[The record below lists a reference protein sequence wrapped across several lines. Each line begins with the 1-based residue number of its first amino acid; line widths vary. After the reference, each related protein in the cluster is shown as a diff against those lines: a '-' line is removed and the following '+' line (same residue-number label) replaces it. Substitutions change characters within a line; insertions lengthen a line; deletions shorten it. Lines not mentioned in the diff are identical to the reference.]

1 MIGKRIARIGGSLI
15 QRGPWG
21 VQLRALSVT
30 SLAKADSQR
39 STLSTIWVPTGGITA
54 NEDEFGHG
62 KLVRG
67 GFLRQLL
74 PLGLRVQDKIEKLI
88 DKHMHSVGASR
99 LSLSTISSEEL
110 WRKSDRLESV
120 APELFRLK
128 DRKDTPLILSPTHEE
143 EITTLVAGI
152 VNSYKDLPIRLYQ
165 ITRKYRDE
173 RRPRHGLL
181 RSREFLMKDLYT
193 FDLTT
198 LEAVET
204 YRQVSA
210 AYRAFFDELK
220 LPYLVAEASSGDM
233 GGDLSHEY
241 HLPSSVGEDI
251 VINCDSCGY
260 TANDEVAALR
270 PPSPAYDG
278 SESPPASHFRVWRG
292 ISKDRKTLINAWYPQ
307 SSGTSA
313 ESGLNL
319 HAVKSAVPELD
330 ATIEDPLLLWGVSL
344 ERGTTKVINVV
355 DGRLVPVFERVRD
368 QLPLLPKD
376 LQPYQVEYSTIGS
389 TASGDGL
396 NLARI
401 TDGDAC
407 PRCEDGAL
415 RIHRALECGH
425 TFQLGTR
432 YSVPLDA
439 CVTLPRSG
447 IPATAA
453 EEGLVPGS
461 RIPLQMG
468 CHGVGVSRIFG
479 AVAEI
484 LADKQGLNWPRA
496 IAPFEVAIIPTPEL
510 AEDSLRIYD
519 LLAAGD
525 NSRNGLDVVLDDRQ
539 RSFVWKMKDAD
550 IVGFPVLVIMGRSYK
565 ENGTCEVQCRRLLIK
580 ETVKLDALPEFI
592 SNLLDQLGKT
602 MEEKATNYFS
612 TYRPKIIMQLP
623 ANLVNLDTLEPQQL
637 AQVKKQLDEELEHLT
652 TSFAQLHAAQNK
664 FKDCLQCVKSRA
676 AAPEGSNSVLV
687 PLTNSLYVRGELTD
701 ADTVLVDVGTGF
713 LVEKK
718 LKSAEKFYES
728 KVEELGNNLKDLEI
742 IVQRKQTN
750 ARTIEEVLRQKIMAG
765 QGQGDQQA

>member
-1 MIGKRIARIGGSLI
+1 MIGKRIASLGGPLI
-15 QRGPWG
+15 QRGSWG
-21 VQLRALSVT
+21 IQLRALSVT

-67 GFLRQLL
+67 GFLRQAHSGIFQLL

-88 DKHMHSVGASR
+88 DKHMHSVGQYDASNLAHVIKTLSIGASR

-143 EITTLVAGI
+143 EITILVAGI

-241 HLPSSVGEDI
+241 HLPSSVGEDT
-251 VINCDSCGY
+251 VVNCDSCGY

-270 PPSPAYDG
+270 PRFPSYDG

-292 ISKDRKTLINAWYPQ
+292 ISKDRKTLINAWYPRP
-307 SSGTSA
+307 SGTSA

-330 ATIEDPLLLWGVSL
+330 ATIEDPLPLWGVSL
-344 ERGTTKVINVV
+344 ESGTTKVINVV
-355 DGRLVPVFERVRD
+355 DGRLEPVFERVRD

-376 LQPYQVEYSTIGS
+376 LQPCQVEYSTIGS
-389 TASGDGL
+389 TASGGGL

-415 RIHRALECGH
+415 KIHRALECGH

-484 LADKQGLNWPRA
+484 LADEQGLNWPRA
-496 IAPFEVAIIPTPEL
+496 IAPFEVAIIPTPDL

-525 NSRNGLDVVLDDRQ
+525 NSRNSLDVVLDDRQ

-550 IVGFPVLVIMGRSYK
+550 IVGFPVLVILGRSYK
-565 ENGTCEVQCRRLLIK
+565 EDGTCEVQCRRLSIK
-580 ETVKLDALPEFI
+580 ETVKPDALPTFI
-592 SNLLDQLGKT
+592 SNLLDQL
-602 MEEKATNYFS
+602 
-612 TYRPKIIMQLP
+612 
-623 ANLVNLDTLEPQQL
+623 
-637 AQVKKQLDEELEHLT
+637 
-652 TSFAQLHAAQNK
+652 
-664 FKDCLQCVKSRA
+664 
-676 AAPEGSNSVLV
+676 
-687 PLTNSLYVRGELTD
+687 
-701 ADTVLVDVGTGF
+701 
-713 LVEKK
+713 
-718 LKSAEKFYES
+718 
-728 KVEELGNNLKDLEI
+728 
-742 IVQRKQTN
+742 
-750 ARTIEEVLRQKIMAG
+750 
-765 QGQGDQQA
+765 

>member
-1 MIGKRIARIGGSLI
+1 MIGTRIACIGGSLI

-39 STLSTIWVPTGGITA
+39 SALSTIWVPTGGITA

-88 DKHMHSVGASR
+88 DKHMRSVGASR

-128 DRKDTPLILSPTHEE
+128 DRKETPLILSPTHEE
-143 EITTLVAGI
+143 EITMLVAGI

-241 HLPSSVGEDI
+241 HLPSSVGEDT

-270 PPSPAYDG
+270 PPSTAYDG

-292 ISKDRKTLINAWYPQ
+292 ISKDRKALINAWYPR
-307 SSGTSA
+307 SSGASA

-330 ATIEDPLLLWGVSL
+330 ATIEDPLPLWGASL
-344 ERGTTKVINVV
+344 ESGTTKVINVV
-355 DGRLVPVFERVRD
+355 DGRLVPVFESVRD
-368 QLPLLPKD
+368 QLPLLPED
-376 LQPYQVEYSTIGS
+376 LQPYQVEYSTIDS
-389 TASGDGL
+389 TASGGGL

-407 PRCEDGAL
+407 PRCEEGAL
-415 RIHRALECGH
+415 KIHRALECGH

-439 CVTLPRSG
+439 CVTIPRSG
-447 IPATAA
+447 IPAAAA
-453 EEGLVPGS
+453 EEGLIPGS

-484 LADKQGLNWPRA
+484 LADEQGLNWPRA
-496 IAPFEVAIIPTPEL
+496 IAPFEVAIIPASDL

-550 IVGFPVLVIMGRSYK
+550 MLKF
-565 ENGTCEVQCRRLLIK
+565 
-580 ETVKLDALPEFI
+580 
-592 SNLLDQLGKT
+592 
-602 MEEKATNYFS
+602 
-612 TYRPKIIMQLP
+612 
-623 ANLVNLDTLEPQQL
+623 NLDTLEPQQL

-664 FKDCLQCVKSRA
+664 FKDCLRCVKSRA

-687 PLTNSLYVRGELTD
+687 PLTNSLYVRGELAD

-728 KVEELGNNLKDLEI
+728 KVEELGNNLKDLEV

>member
-1 MIGKRIARIGGSLI
+1 MIGKRIAHIGGSLV
-15 QRGPWG
+15 QKGLWG
-21 VQLRALSVT
+21 VQLRALSVP
-30 SLAKADSQR
+30 SQAKAGSQR

-241 HLPSSVGEDI
+241 HLPSSVGEDT
-251 VINCDSCGY
+251 VVNCDSCGY
-260 TANDEVAALR
+260 TANDEVAAIR

-292 ISKDRKTLINAWYPQ
+292 ISKDRKTLINAWYPRP
-307 SSGTSA
+307 SGTSA
-313 ESGLNL
+313 ESDLNL

-330 ATIEDPLLLWGVSL
+330 ATIEDSLPLWGVSL
-344 ERGTTKVINVV
+344 ESGTTKVINVV
-355 DGRLVPVFERVRD
+355 DGRLVPVFERVREH
-368 QLPLLPKD
+368 LPLLPKD

-389 TASGDGL
+389 TTSGGGL

-415 RIHRALECGH
+415 KIHRALECGH

-432 YSVPLDA
+432 YSVPLNA

-484 LADKQGLNWPRA
+484 LADGQGLNWPRA
-496 IAPFEVAIIPTPEL
+496 ISPFEVAIIPTPDL
-510 AEDSLRIYD
+510 VEDSLRIYD

-525 NSRNGLDVVLDDRQ
+525 NSRNGLDVVLDDRH

-565 ENGTCEVQCRRLLIK
+565 ENGTCEVQCRRLSIK

-602 MEEKATNYFS
+602 MEEKAIKYF
-612 TYRPKIIMQLP
+612 I
-623 ANLVNLDTLEPQQL
+623 NLDTLEPQQL

-676 AAPEGSNSVLV
+676 AAPDGSNSVLV

-701 ADTVLVDVGTGF
+701 SDTVLVDVGTGF

-728 KVEELGNNLKDLEI
+728 KVDELGNNLKDLEV

>member
-30 SLAKADSQR
+30 SLARTDSQR
-39 STLSTIWVPTGGITA
+39 STLSTIWMPTGGITA

-67 GFLRQLL
+67 GFLRQAHSGIFQLL
-74 PLGLRVQDKIEKLI
+74 PLGLRVQGKIEKLI

-241 HLPSSVGEDI
+241 HLPSSVGEDT
-251 VINCDSCGY
+251 VVNCDSCGY

-270 PPSPAYDG
+270 PPSPAYDS
-278 SESPPASHFRVWRG
+278 SESPSASNFRVWRG
-292 ISKDRKTLINAWYPQ
+292 ISKDRKTLINVWYPRP
-307 SSGTSA
+307 SGTSA
-313 ESGLNL
+313 EGGLNL

-330 ATIEDPLLLWGVSL
+330 ATIEDPLPLWGVSL
-344 ERGTTKVINVV
+344 ESGTTKVINVV
-355 DGRLVPVFERVRD
+355 DGRLVPAFERVRD

-376 LQPYQVEYSTIGS
+376 LQRFQAKYSTIGS
-389 TASGDGL
+389 TASGGGL

-401 TDGDAC
+401 VDGDAC

-415 RIHRALECGH
+415 KIHRALECGH

-484 LADKQGLNWPRA
+484 LADEQGLNWPRA
-496 IAPFEVAIIPTPEL
+496 IAPFEVAIISTPDL

-525 NSRNGLDVVLDDRQ
+525 NSRIGLDVVLDDRQ

-565 ENGTCEVQCRRLLIK
+565 ESGTCEVQCRRLSIK
-580 ETVKLDALPEFI
+580 ETVKVDALPEFI
-592 SNLLDQLGKT
+592 SNLLNQLH
-602 MEEKATNYFS
+602 
-612 TYRPKIIMQLP
+612 Q
-623 ANLVNLDTLEPQQL
+623 VNLDALEPQQL

-664 FKDCLQCVKSRA
+664 FKDCLQCVRSRA

-728 KVEELGNNLKDLEI
+728 KVEELGNNLKDLEV

>member
-1 MIGKRIARIGGSLI
+1 MIGTRIARIGGSLI

-39 STLSTIWVPTGGITA
+39 SALSTIWVPTGGITA

-88 DKHMHSVGASR
+88 DKHMRSVGASR

-128 DRKDTPLILSPTHEE
+128 DRKETPLILSPTHEE
-143 EITTLVAGI
+143 EITMLVAGI

-241 HLPSSVGEDI
+241 HLPSSVGEDT

-270 PPSPAYDG
+270 PPSTAYDG

-292 ISKDRKTLINAWYPQ
+292 ISKDRKALINAWYPR
-307 SSGTSA
+307 SSGASA

-330 ATIEDPLLLWGVSL
+330 ATIEDPLPLWGASL
-344 ERGTTKVINVV
+344 ESGTTKVINVV
-355 DGRLVPVFERVRD
+355 DGRLVPVFESVRD
-368 QLPLLPKD
+368 QLPLLPED
-376 LQPYQVEYSTIGS
+376 LQPYQVEYSTIDS
-389 TASGDGL
+389 TASGGGL

-407 PRCEDGAL
+407 PRCEEGAL
-415 RIHRALECGH
+415 KIHRALECGH

-439 CVTLPRSG
+439 CVTIPRSG
-447 IPATAA
+447 IPAAAA
-453 EEGLVPGS
+453 EEGLIPGS

-484 LADKQGLNWPRA
+484 LADEQGLNWPRA
-496 IAPFEVAIIPTPEL
+496 IAPFEVAIIPASDL

-550 IVGFPVLVIMGRSYK
+550 M
-565 ENGTCEVQCRRLLIK
+565 
-580 ETVKLDALPEFI
+580 
-592 SNLLDQLGKT
+592 
-602 MEEKATNYFS
+602 
-612 TYRPKIIMQLP
+612 
-623 ANLVNLDTLEPQQL
+623 PQQL

-664 FKDCLQCVKSRA
+664 FKDCLRCVKSRA

-687 PLTNSLYVRGELTD
+687 PLTNSLYVRGELAD

-728 KVEELGNNLKDLEI
+728 KVEELGNNLKDLEV

>member
-1 MIGKRIARIGGSLI
+1 MIGTRIARIGGSLI

-39 STLSTIWVPTGGITA
+39 SALSTIWVPTGGITA

-67 GFLRQLL
+67 GFLRQAHSGIFQLL

-88 DKHMHSVGASR
+88 DKHMRSVGASR

-128 DRKDTPLILSPTHEE
+128 DRKETPLILSPTHEE
-143 EITTLVAGI
+143 EITMLVAGI

-241 HLPSSVGEDI
+241 HLPSSVGEDT

-260 TANDEVAALR
+260 TANDEVATLR
-270 PPSPAYDG
+270 TPSTAYDG

-292 ISKDRKTLINAWYPQ
+292 ISKDRKALINAWYPR
-307 SSGTSA
+307 SSGASA

-330 ATIEDPLLLWGVSL
+330 ATIEDPLPLWGASL
-344 ERGTTKVINVV
+344 ESGTTKVINVV
-355 DGRLVPVFERVRD
+355 DGRLVPVFESVRD
-368 QLPLLPKD
+368 QLPLLPED
-376 LQPYQVEYSTIGS
+376 LQPYQVEYSTIDS
-389 TASGDGL
+389 TASGGGL

-407 PRCEDGAL
+407 PRCEEGAL
-415 RIHRALECGH
+415 KIHRALECGH

-439 CVTLPRSG
+439 CVTIPHSG
-447 IPATAA
+447 IPAAAA
-453 EEGLVPGS
+453 EEGLIPGS

-484 LADKQGLNWPRA
+484 LADEQGLNWPRA
-496 IAPFEVAIIPTPEL
+496 IAPFEVAIIPASDL

-550 IVGFPVLVIMGRSYK
+550 MVGFPVLVIMGRSYK
-565 ENGTCEVQCRRLLIK
+565 ENGTCEVQCRRLSIK

-592 SNLLDQLGKT
+592 SNLLDQL
-602 MEEKATNYFS
+602 
-612 TYRPKIIMQLP
+612 
-623 ANLVNLDTLEPQQL
+623 
-637 AQVKKQLDEELEHLT
+637 
-652 TSFAQLHAAQNK
+652 
-664 FKDCLQCVKSRA
+664 
-676 AAPEGSNSVLV
+676 
-687 PLTNSLYVRGELTD
+687 
-701 ADTVLVDVGTGF
+701 
-713 LVEKK
+713 
-718 LKSAEKFYES
+718 
-728 KVEELGNNLKDLEI
+728 
-742 IVQRKQTN
+742 
-750 ARTIEEVLRQKIMAG
+750 
-765 QGQGDQQA
+765 

>member
-1 MIGKRIARIGGSLI
+1 MIGTRIARIGGSLI

-39 STLSTIWVPTGGITA
+39 SALSTIWVPTGGITA

-88 DKHMHSVGASR
+88 DKHMRSVGASR

-128 DRKDTPLILSPTHEE
+128 DRKETPLILSPTHEE
-143 EITTLVAGI
+143 EITMLVAGI

-241 HLPSSVGEDI
+241 HLPSSVGEDT

-260 TANDEVAALR
+260 TANDEVATLR
-270 PPSPAYDG
+270 PPSTAYDG

-292 ISKDRKTLINAWYPQ
+292 ISKDRKALINAWYPR
-307 SSGTSA
+307 SSGASA

-330 ATIEDPLLLWGVSL
+330 ATIEDPLPLWGASL
-344 ERGTTKVINVV
+344 ESGTTKVINVV
-355 DGRLVPVFERVRD
+355 DGRLVPVFESVRD
-368 QLPLLPKD
+368 QLPLLPED
-376 LQPYQVEYSTIGS
+376 LQPYQVEYSTIDS
-389 TASGDGL
+389 TASGGGL

-407 PRCEDGAL
+407 PRCEEGAL
-415 RIHRALECGH
+415 KIHRALECGH

-439 CVTLPRSG
+439 CVTIPRSG
-447 IPATAA
+447 IPAAAA
-453 EEGLVPGS
+453 EEGLIPGS

-484 LADKQGLNWPRA
+484 LADEQGLNWPRA
-496 IAPFEVAIIPTPEL
+496 IAPFEVAIIPASDL

-550 IVGFPVLVIMGRSYK
+550 MV
-565 ENGTCEVQCRRLLIK
+565 
-580 ETVKLDALPEFI
+580 
-592 SNLLDQLGKT
+592 
-602 MEEKATNYFS
+602 
-612 TYRPKIIMQLP
+612 
-623 ANLVNLDTLEPQQL
+623 VNLDTLEPQQL

-664 FKDCLQCVKSRA
+664 FKDCLRCVKSRA

-687 PLTNSLYVRGELTD
+687 PLTNSLYVRGELAD

-728 KVEELGNNLKDLEI
+728 KVEELGNNLKDLEV

>member
-1 MIGKRIARIGGSLI
+1 MIGKRIARIGGSLT

-30 SLAKADSQR
+30 SLAKADSKR

-54 NEDEFGHG
+54 NDDEFGHG

-74 PLGLRVQDKIEKLI
+74 PLGLRIQDKIEKLI

-210 AYRAFFDELK
+210 AYCAFFDELK

-241 HLPSSVGEDI
+241 HLPSSVGEDT
-251 VINCDSCGY
+251 VVNCDSCGY

-278 SESPPASHFRVWRG
+278 SESPPASNFRVWRG
-292 ISKDRKTLINAWYPQ
+292 ISKDRKTLINAWYPRP
-307 SSGTSA
+307 SGTSA

-319 HAVKSAVPELD
+319 HAVKSAVLELD
-330 ATIEDPLLLWGVSL
+330 ATIEDPLPLWGVSL
-344 ERGTTKVINVV
+344 ESGTTKVINVV
-355 DGRLVPVFERVRD
+355 DGRLVPAFERVRD

-376 LQPYQVEYSTIGS
+376 LQPFQVEYSTIGS
-389 TASGDGL
+389 TASGGGL

-415 RIHRALECGH
+415 KVHRALECGH

-484 LADKQGLNWPRA
+484 LADEQGLNWPRA
-496 IAPFEVAIIPTPEL
+496 IAPFEVAIISTPDL

-565 ENGTCEVQCRRLLIK
+565 ENGTFEVQCRRLSIK
-580 ETVKLDALPEFI
+580 ETVKLDTLPEFI
-592 SNLLDQLGKT
+592 SNLLDQLWLEDK
-602 MEEKATNYFS
+602 K
-612 TYRPKIIMQLP
+612 PVKLP
-623 ANLVNLDTLEPQQL
+623 INLDTLEPQQL

-718 LKSAEKFYES
+718 LESGEKFYES
-728 KVEELGNNLKDLEI
+728 KVEELGNNLKDLEV

>member
-1 MIGKRIARIGGSLI
+1 MIGKRIAHIGGSYI
-15 QRGPWG
+15 QKGPRG

-39 STLSTIWVPTGGITA
+39 STLSRIWVPTGGITA

-88 DKHMHSVGASR
+88 DKHMLSVGASR

-110 WRKSDRLESV
+110 WRKSGRLESV
-120 APELFRLK
+120 APELFRFK

-143 EITTLVAGI
+143 EITFLVAGI

-198 LEAVET
+198 LEAEET

-220 LPYLVAEASSGDM
+220 LPYFVAEASSGDM

-241 HLPSSVGEDI
+241 HVPSSVGEDT
-251 VINCDSCGY
+251 VVNCDSCGY

-278 SESPPASHFRVWRG
+278 SESPPVSDFRVWRG
-292 ISKDRKTLINAWYPQ
+292 ISKDRKTLINAWYPR
-307 SSGTSA
+307 SLGTAA

-319 HAVKSAVPELD
+319 HALKSAVPELD
-330 ATIEDPLLLWGVSL
+330 VTIEDPLPLWGVSL
-344 ERGTTKVINVV
+344 ESGAAKVINVV

-376 LQPYQVEYSTIGS
+376 LQPYQAEYSTFGS
-389 TASGDGL
+389 TASGGGL

-407 PRCEDGAL
+407 PRCGDGAL
-415 RIHRALECGH
+415 KIHRALECGH

-447 IPATAA
+447 IPARAA

-468 CHGVGVSRIFG
+468 CHGVGVSRVFG

-484 LADKQGLNWPRA
+484 LADEQGLNWPRA
-496 IAPFEVAIIPTPEL
+496 IAPFEVTIIPTPDL

-525 NSRNGLDVVLDDRQ
+525 CSRNGLDVVLDDRQ

-565 ENGTCEVQCRRLLIK
+565 ENGTCESSSPIYWIG
-580 ETVKLDALPEFI
+580 F
-592 SNLLDQLGKT
+592 
-602 MEEKATNYFS
+602 
-612 TYRPKIIMQLP
+612 
-623 ANLVNLDTLEPQQL
+623 NLDTLEPQQL

-687 PLTNSLYVRGELTD
+687 PLTNSLYVRGQLTD

-718 LKSAEKFYES
+718 LKSAEKFYDS
-728 KVEELGNNLKDLEI
+728 KVEELGNNLKDLEV

>member
-1 MIGKRIARIGGSLI
+1 MIGTRIARIGGSLI

-21 VQLRALSVT
+21 VQLRSLSVT
-30 SLAKADSQR
+30 SLTKADSQR
-39 STLSTIWVPTGGITA
+39 SALSRIWVPTGGITA
-54 NEDEFGHG
+54 NEDELGHG

-88 DKHMHSVGASR
+88 DKHMRSVGASR

-128 DRKDTPLILSPTHEE
+128 DRKETPLILSPTHEE
-143 EITTLVAGI
+143 EITMLVAGI

-241 HLPSSVGEDI
+241 HLPSSVGEDT

-260 TANDEVAALR
+260 TANDEVAGLR
-270 PPSPAYDG
+270 PPSTAYDG
-278 SESPPASHFRVWRG
+278 LESPPASHFRVWRG
-292 ISKDRKTLINAWYPQ
+292 ISKNRKTLINAWYPR
-307 SSGTSA
+307 SSGASA

-330 ATIEDPLLLWGVSL
+330 ATIEDPLPLWGVSL
-344 ERGTTKVINVV
+344 ESGTTKVINVV
-355 DGRLVPVFERVRD
+355 DGRLVPVFESVRD
-368 QLPLLPKD
+368 QLPLLPED
-376 LQPYQVEYSTIGS
+376 LQPYQVEYSTIDS
-389 TASGDGL
+389 TASGGGL

-407 PRCEDGAL
+407 PRCEEGAL
-415 RIHRALECGH
+415 KIHRALECGH

-439 CVTLPRSG
+439 CVTIPRSG
-447 IPATAA
+447 IPAAAA

-484 LADKQGLNWPRA
+484 LADEQGLNWPRA
-496 IAPFEVAIIPTPEL
+496 IAPFEVAIIPASDL

-525 NSRNGLDVVLDDRQ
+525 NSCNGLDVVLDDRQ

-550 IVGFPVLVIMGRSYK
+550 M
-565 ENGTCEVQCRRLLIK
+565 
-580 ETVKLDALPEFI
+580 
-592 SNLLDQLGKT
+592 
-602 MEEKATNYFS
+602 
-612 TYRPKIIMQLP
+612 
-623 ANLVNLDTLEPQQL
+623 PQQL

-664 FKDCLQCVKSRA
+664 FKDCLRCVKSRA

-687 PLTNSLYVRGELTD
+687 PLTNSLYVRGELAD

-728 KVEELGNNLKDLEI
+728 KVEELGNNLKDLEV

>member
-1 MIGKRIARIGGSLI
+1 MIGTRIARIGDCLI
-15 QRGPWG
+15 QRNPWD

-30 SLAKADSQR
+30 SLTKANSQR
-39 STLSTIWVPTGGITA
+39 SALSTIWVPTGGITA
-54 NEDEFGHG
+54 NEDEC
-62 KLVRG
+62 
-67 GFLRQLL
+67 
-74 PLGLRVQDKIEKLI
+74 
-88 DKHMHSVGASR
+88 ASR

-128 DRKDTPLILSPTHEE
+128 DRKETPLILSPTHEE
-143 EITTLVAGI
+143 EITVLVAGI

-220 LPYLVAEASSGDM
+220 LEYLVAEASSGDM

-241 HLPSSVGEDI
+241 HLPSSVGEDT

-260 TANDEVAALR
+260 TANDEVAGLR
-270 PPSPAYDG
+270 PPSTTCDG
-278 SESPPASHFRVWRG
+278 LESPPASHFRVWRG
-292 ISKDRKTLINAWYPQ
+292 ISKDRKALINAWYPQ
-307 SSGTSA
+307 SPGPSA

-330 ATIEDPLLLWGVSL
+330 ATIEDPLPLWGVSL

-355 DGRLVPVFERVRD
+355 DGRLVTVFGSVRD
-368 QLPLLPKD
+368 QLPLLPED
-376 LQPYQVEYSTIGS
+376 LQTYQVEHSTIDS
-389 TASGDGL
+389 TASGGGL

-407 PRCEDGAL
+407 PRCEEGAL
-415 RIHRALECGH
+415 KVHRALECGH

-432 YSVPLDA
+432 YSAPLDA
-439 CVTLPRSG
+439 CVTIPRSG
-447 IPATAA
+447 IPAAAA
-453 EEGLVPGS
+453 EEGLTPGS
-461 RIPLQMG
+461 RVPLQMG

-484 LADKQGLNWPRA
+484 LSDEQGLNWPRV
-496 IAPFEVAIIPTPEL
+496 IAPFEVAIIPASDL

-519 LLAAGD
+519 LLAGG
-525 NSRNGLDVVLDDRQ
+525 NSSRNGLDVVLDDRQ

-550 IVGFPVLVIMGRSYK
+550 MVGFPVLVIMGRSYK
-565 ENGTCEVQCRRLLIK
+565 ENGTCEVQCRRLSIK
-580 ETVKLDALPEFI
+580 ETVKLNALPEFI
-592 SNLLDQLGKT
+592 SNLLDQLT
-602 MEEKATNYFS
+602 L
-612 TYRPKIIMQLP
+612 I
-623 ANLVNLDTLEPQQL
+623 NLDTLEPQQL

-664 FKDCLQCVKSRA
+664 FKDCLRCVKSRST
-676 AAPEGSNSVLV
+676 APEGSKSVLV
-687 PLTNSLYVRGELTD
+687 PLTNSLYVRGELSD

-718 LKSAEKFYES
+718 LKSAETFYES
-728 KVEELGNNLKDLEI
+728 KVEELGNNLKDLEV

>member
-1 MIGKRIARIGGSLI
+1 MIDTRIARIGGSLI

-39 STLSTIWVPTGGITA
+39 SALSTIWVPTGGITA

-67 GFLRQLL
+67 GFLRQAHSGIFQLL

-88 DKHMHSVGASR
+88 DKHMRSVGASR

-128 DRKDTPLILSPTHEE
+128 DRKETPLILSPTHEE
-143 EITTLVAGI
+143 EITMLVAGI

-241 HLPSSVGEDI
+241 HLPSSVGEDT

-260 TANDEVAALR
+260 TANDEVATLR
-270 PPSPAYDG
+270 PPSTAYDG

-292 ISKDRKTLINAWYPQ
+292 ISKDRKALINAWYPR
-307 SSGTSA
+307 SSGASA

-330 ATIEDPLLLWGVSL
+330 ATIEDPLPLWGASL
-344 ERGTTKVINVV
+344 ESGTTKVINVV
-355 DGRLVPVFERVRD
+355 DGRLVPVFESVRD
-368 QLPLLPKD
+368 QLPLLPED
-376 LQPYQVEYSTIGS
+376 LQPYQVEYSTIDS
-389 TASGDGL
+389 TASGGGL

-407 PRCEDGAL
+407 PRCEEGAL
-415 RIHRALECGH
+415 KIHRALECGH

-439 CVTLPRSG
+439 CVTIPRSG
-447 IPATAA
+447 IPAAAA
-453 EEGLVPGS
+453 EEGLIPGS

-484 LADKQGLNWPRA
+484 LADEQGLNWPRA
-496 IAPFEVAIIPTPEL
+496 IAPFEVAIIPASDL

-550 IVGFPVLVIMGRSYK
+550 MHPL
-565 ENGTCEVQCRRLLIK
+565 
-580 ETVKLDALPEFI
+580 
-592 SNLLDQLGKT
+592 
-602 MEEKATNYFS
+602 
-612 TYRPKIIMQLP
+612 
-623 ANLVNLDTLEPQQL
+623 NLDTLEPQQL

-664 FKDCLQCVKSRA
+664 FKDCLRCVKSRA

-687 PLTNSLYVRGELTD
+687 PLTNSLYVRGELAD

-728 KVEELGNNLKDLEI
+728 KVEELGNNLKDLEV

>member
-1 MIGKRIARIGGSLI
+1 MIDTRIARIGGSLI

-39 STLSTIWVPTGGITA
+39 SALSTIWVPTGGITA

-88 DKHMHSVGASR
+88 DKHMRSVGASR

-128 DRKDTPLILSPTHEE
+128 DRKETPLILSPTHEE
-143 EITTLVAGI
+143 EITMLVAGI

-241 HLPSSVGEDI
+241 HLPSSVGEDT

-260 TANDEVAALR
+260 TANDEVATLR
-270 PPSPAYDG
+270 PPSTAYDG

-292 ISKDRKTLINAWYPQ
+292 ISKDRKALINAWYPR
-307 SSGTSA
+307 SSGASA

-330 ATIEDPLLLWGVSL
+330 ATIEDPLPLWGASL
-344 ERGTTKVINVV
+344 ESGTTKVINVV
-355 DGRLVPVFERVRD
+355 DGRLVPVFESVRD
-368 QLPLLPKD
+368 QLPLLPED
-376 LQPYQVEYSTIGS
+376 LQPYQVEYSTIDS
-389 TASGDGL
+389 TASGGGL

-407 PRCEDGAL
+407 PRCEEGAL
-415 RIHRALECGH
+415 KIHRALECGH

-439 CVTLPRSG
+439 CVTIPRSG
-447 IPATAA
+447 IPAAAA
-453 EEGLVPGS
+453 EEGLIPGS

-484 LADKQGLNWPRA
+484 LADEQGLNWPRA
-496 IAPFEVAIIPTPEL
+496 IAPFEVAIIPASDL

-550 IVGFPVLVIMGRSYK
+550 MVWES
-565 ENGTCEVQCRRLLIK
+565 
-580 ETVKLDALPEFI
+580 
-592 SNLLDQLGKT
+592 
-602 MEEKATNYFS
+602 
-612 TYRPKIIMQLP
+612 
-623 ANLVNLDTLEPQQL
+623 VNLDTLEPQQL

-664 FKDCLQCVKSRA
+664 FKDCLRCVKSRA

-687 PLTNSLYVRGELTD
+687 PLTNSLYVRGELAD

-728 KVEELGNNLKDLEI
+728 KVEELGNNLKDLEV

>member
-1 MIGKRIARIGGSLI
+1 MIGKRIACLGGPLI
-15 QRGPWG
+15 QRGSWG
-21 VQLRALSVT
+21 IQLRALSVT

-143 EITTLVAGI
+143 EITILVAGI

-241 HLPSSVGEDI
+241 HLPSSVGEDT
-251 VINCDSCGY
+251 VVNCDSCGY

-270 PPSPAYDG
+270 PRFPSYDG

-292 ISKDRKTLINAWYPQ
+292 ISKDRKTLINAWYPRP
-307 SSGTSA
+307 SGTSA

-330 ATIEDPLLLWGVSL
+330 ATIEDPLPLWGVSL
-344 ERGTTKVINVV
+344 ESGTTKVINVV
-355 DGRLVPVFERVRD
+355 DGRLEPVFERVRD

-376 LQPYQVEYSTIGS
+376 LQPCQVEYSTIGS
-389 TASGDGL
+389 TASGGGL

-415 RIHRALECGH
+415 KIHRALECGH

-484 LADKQGLNWPRA
+484 LADEQGLNWPRA
-496 IAPFEVAIIPTPEL
+496 IAPFEVAIIPTPDL

-525 NSRNGLDVVLDDRQ
+525 NSL
-539 RSFVWKMKDAD
+539 
-550 IVGFPVLVIMGRSYK
+550 
-565 ENGTCEVQCRRLLIK
+565 
-580 ETVKLDALPEFI
+580 
-592 SNLLDQLGKT
+592 
-602 MEEKATNYFS
+602 
-612 TYRPKIIMQLP
+612 
-623 ANLVNLDTLEPQQL
+623 NLDTLEPQQL

-728 KVEELGNNLKDLEI
+728 KVEELGNNLKDLEV

-765 QGQGDQQA
+765 QGQADQQA

>member
-1 MIGKRIARIGGSLI
+1 MIGTRIARIGGSLI

-30 SLAKADSQR
+30 SPAKADSQR
-39 STLSTIWVPTGGITA
+39 SALSTIWVPTGGITA

-62 KLVRG
+62 KLIRG

-88 DKHMHSVGASR
+88 DKHMRSVGASR

-128 DRKDTPLILSPTHEE
+128 DRKETPLILSPTHEE
-143 EITTLVAGI
+143 EITMLVAGI

-241 HLPSSVGEDI
+241 HLPSSVGEDT

-270 PPSPAYDG
+270 PPSTAYDG

-292 ISKDRKTLINAWYPQ
+292 ISKDRKALINAWYPR
-307 SSGTSA
+307 SSGASA

-330 ATIEDPLLLWGVSL
+330 ATIEDPLPLWGASL
-344 ERGTTKVINVV
+344 ESGTTKVINVV
-355 DGRLVPVFERVRD
+355 DGRLVPVFESVRD
-368 QLPLLPKD
+368 QLPLLPED
-376 LQPYQVEYSTIGS
+376 LQPYQVEYSTIDS
-389 TASGDGL
+389 TASGGGL

-407 PRCEDGAL
+407 PRCEEGAL
-415 RIHRALECGH
+415 KIHRALECGH

-439 CVTLPRSG
+439 CVTIPRSG
-447 IPATAA
+447 IPAAAA
-453 EEGLVPGS
+453 EEGLIPGS

-484 LADKQGLNWPRA
+484 LADEQGLNWPRA
-496 IAPFEVAIIPTPEL
+496 IAPFEVAIIPAPDL

-550 IVGFPVLVIMGRSYK
+550 MVWF
-565 ENGTCEVQCRRLLIK
+565 
-580 ETVKLDALPEFI
+580 
-592 SNLLDQLGKT
+592 
-602 MEEKATNYFS
+602 
-612 TYRPKIIMQLP
+612 
-623 ANLVNLDTLEPQQL
+623 NLDTLEPQQL

-664 FKDCLQCVKSRA
+664 FKDCLRCVKSRA

-687 PLTNSLYVRGELTD
+687 PLTNSLYVRGELAD

-728 KVEELGNNLKDLEI
+728 KVEELGNNLKDLEV